1 MAITPTGAI
10 YKTLNF
16 DGQSSGTYGVYITGE
31 AVYNAPERA
40 VEMIEIPGR
49 NGAFALDE
57 GRFENIE
64 VSYPA
69 GIFADNEADF
79 AEAISDFRNYLCSR
93 SGYCRLTDDYNSDE
107 YRLAVYKSGLEV
119 SPSLLRA
126 GEFTITFECKPQRF
140 LTSGE
145 AAIPVLSGDTVTNPT
160 LFPSNPLLTVDG
172 SGAIMING
180 KEIDIYGVYLGT
192 VVLAAQ
198 NNNYTTTQ
206 ETIFANDKYNP
217 GDTISMQG
225 YISGSNGTYISGHFT
240 LYQPYDYWTS
250 DPMTA
255 TDSNAKF
262 HTISSS
268 TGVSPGSTSK
278 GFNVRVD
285 TLTFTAGTSS
295 TITNISSMS
304 GRLNNINYTG
314 TLTTTITYTPNYT
327 PGYDRILV
335 TMNATQTGLDGI
347 TSSLMCRGEVS
358 VNSTVLLDND
368 DVYIDLDLGEA
379 YSIIG
384 GEVVPLNDQVEIPAE
399 LPTLDPG
406 SNTITFDNTINSLDI
421 TPRWWKV

>member
-172 SGAIMING
+172 SGTIALNG
-180 KEIDIYGVYLGT
+180 KEISIYGTYIGNVI
-192 VVLAAQ
+192 LAAQ
-198 NNNYTTTQ
+198 NNDRSTNI
-206 ETIFANDKYNP
+206 ETLFANDKYNP
-217 GDTISMQG
+217 GDTITMQG
-225 YISGSNGTYISGHFT
+225 WTGGSNGTYLNTT
-240 LYQPYDYWTS
+240 LTLNQSYTPASYVTPTTS
-250 DPMTA
+250 DT
-255 TDSNAKF
+255 NASF
-262 HTISSS
+262 HTTKNGYGIAS
-268 TGVSPGSTSK
+268 GLV
-278 GFNVRVD
+278 NVHFVVKVD
-285 TLTFTAGTSS
+285 NLSFTAGTSR
-295 TITNISSMS
+295 TITNVSSVS
-304 GRLNNINYTG
+304 GQINGINYTG
-314 TLTTTITYTPNYT
+314 TTTITITYTPNYT
-327 PGYDRILV
+327 PGYDRIYF
-335 TMNATQTGLDGI
+335 TISGTQTGLDEI
-347 TSSLMCRGEVS
+347 STSLACRGEVS

-368 DVYIDLDLGEA
+368 DVYIDLDIGEA

-384 GEVVPLNDQVEIPAE
+384 GELTPLNDQVEIPAE
-399 LPTLDPG
+399 LPKLNPG
-406 SNTITFDNTINSLDI
+406 ANTVTFDNTVNTLTI